1 MLIGL
6 LAVGGLSLLLVDRF
20 AWELARYR
28 QYRQVAVKVAATCD
42 LSALV
47 HELQTERGL
56 TAGFL
61 ADPNP
66 AQRAALLAQHP
77 RTDRELTAI
86 VDPDPLPA
94 RRPETLSAAGLAGW
108 RQEVLR
114 GETSFFAA
122 HRTYS
127 AWNQELLDQVGQ
139 LARLSENAPFKD
151 DLIAH
156 AHLLFL
162 KEYLGRIRAKLNY
175 ALRVEEGDGG
185 RAMTAEIS
193 RLQALFVEYQR
204 QFRRDAAPELRADFR
219 QGFSG
224 PEVEQVLRII
234 ELAARDE
241 LAAGEIAADRWFT
254 LATAAINRLREVEE
268 RSLARLL
275 AAGDQMTAAIRQRL
289 LFFLAGALLLGGGIV
304 VLVLATTRKI
314 LTDLGRLLADI
325 GRIQKKQDF
334 SRRITAAAPDEL
346 GAIARA
352 FNELLAIVERLLWEQ
367 TELAGTDQLTG
378 LANRRRFNEFFER
391 ELNRRQR
398 QATPLSLL
406 LFDLDHFK
414 RINDQY
420 GHEVG
425 DLVLGEVA
433 RLTGGAIR
441 RTDLA
446 ARWGGEEFVVL
457 LPDTDR
463 EAARQL
469 AEKLRA
475 TIAAHDFPR
484 VGKLTVSFGVTSLLA
499 EESGDKGLFKR
510 ADQALYQAKA
520 GGRNRVEVA

>member
-20 AWELARYR
+20 AHELAHYR
-28 QYRQVAVKVAATCD
+28 QQRQVAAKVAATCN

-61 ADPNP
+61 ADPDP

-86 VDPDPLPA
+86 VEPDPLPA
-94 RRPETLSAAGLAGW
+94 RRPETLSAAGLAVW

-114 GETSFFAA
+114 GETSFLAA

-139 LARLSENAPFKD
+139 LARLSENALFKD

-162 KEYLGRIRAKLNY
+162 KEYLGRIRAKINY
-175 ALRVEEGDGG
+175 ALRVEGDGG

-193 RLQALFVEYQR
+193 RLQALFAEYQR
-204 QFRRDAAPELRADFR
+204 QFRRDAAPAPLADFR

-224 PEVEQVLRII
+224 PEVELVLRII

-254 LATAAINRLREVEE
+254 LASAAINRLREVEE

-275 AAGDQMTAAIRQRL
+275 AAGDQAMAAIRQRL

-314 LTDLGRLLADI
+314 LTDLGRLLAEI
-325 GRIQKKQDF
+325 SRIRKKQDF

-352 FNELLAIVERLLWEQ
+352 FNELLAIVERLLREQ

-457 LPDTDR
+457 LPDTDQ